1 MKDLIVRRLTLSVF
15 MTLIL
20 VLTFSVTNIMDAQV
34 PDIIVPQK
42 IESQTSKASH
52 ENDTVPVA
60 ARFNIAISEIMYVTN
75 TDKLPQWIELHN
87 RSGRK
92 VSLEGWEVTIMNHP
106 ADKSVLATTLIF
118 TLGAEILD
126 RNQVLLLVTERGP
139 NSGVGTAKG
148 DIQADRVVILKDLI
162 GGTPGYRLL
171 SQTAFKII
179 LTAPAISKTA
189 HRRKRLSDIVGNLGE
204 IPAWKLPL
212 IEGNQRS
219 SLIRA
224 YEGNN
229 ATGRAY
235 DGTAADG
242 WELTGKKGAQYTTPH
257 TTYYGH
263 HSDHST
269 PGYRALAPMP
279 VERSPL
285 LVERSPLPVELS
297 KFRPERK
304 RSSSEVVIRW
314 ITESETNNAG
324 FNILRSENRDGEF
337 TKLRFVAGQGT
348 TSERTLYEWTDK
360 TAKPNVVYYYQLECV
375 SVDGTR
381 QTLRMSRLRGN
392 IGRSRHPVDP
402 FWWRN
407 LNQ

>member
-1 MKDLIVRRLTLSVF
+1 MKDLTVRRLTLSVF

-20 VLTFSVTNIMDAQV
+20 VFSVLSITDAQV

-42 IESQTSKASH
+42 IASQTSKASD

-60 ARFNIAISEIMYVTN
+60 ARFNIAISEIMYATN

-92 VSLEGWEVTIMNHP
+92 VSLEGWKVTIMNHP

-126 RNQVLLLVTERGP
+126 KNQVLLLVTEQGP

-148 DIQADRVVILKDLI
+148 DIQADRVVILKDFI

-179 LTAPAISKTA
+179 LTAPAIPKTA
-189 HRRKRLSDIVGNLGE
+189 YRRKVLSDIVGNLGE
-204 IPAWKLPL
+204 IPNWKLPL

-229 ATGRAY
+229 ATGHAY

-242 WELTGKKGAQYTTPH
+242 WELTAKKGAQYITPH

-263 HSDHST
+263 RSDHST

-279 VERSPL
+279 VEPSPL
-285 LVERSPLPVELS
+285 SEELSPLSVELS

-304 RSSSEVVIRW
+304 KSTGEVAIRW
-314 ITESETNNAG
+314 VTESEINNAG
-324 FNILRSENRDGEF
+324 FNILRSEKRDGAF

-348 TSERTLYEWTDK
+348 TSERTVYEWIDK
-360 TAKPNVVYYYQLECV
+360 TAKPNVVYYYQIECV

-381 QTLRMSRLRGN
+381 RTLRTTHLRGSIVPKN
-392 IGRSRHPVDP
+392 RGPLI
-402 FWWRN
+402 
-407 LNQ
+407 L

>member
-1 MKDLIVRRLTLSVF
+1 MKDLTVRRFTLSVF

-20 VLTFSVTNIMDAQV
+20 VFSVLSITDAQV
-34 PDIIVPQK
+34 PDIIVPEK

-60 ARFNIAISEIMYVTN
+60 ARFNIAISEIMYATN
-75 TDKLPQWIELHN
+75 TDKHPQWIELHN

-92 VSLEGWEVTIMNHP
+92 VSLKGWKVTIMNHP

-126 RNQVLLLVTERGP
+126 RNQVLLLVTEQGP

-148 DIQADRVVILKDLI
+148 DIQAGRVVILKDLI

-179 LTAPAISKTA
+179 LTAPAIPKTTY
-189 HRRKRLSDIVGNLGE
+189 RRKLLSDIVGNLGE
-204 IPAWKLPL
+204 IPEWKLPL
-212 IEGNQRS
+212 IEGNRRS
-219 SLIRA
+219 SIIRA

-229 ATGRAY
+229 ATGHAY

-242 WELTGKKGAQYTTPH
+242 WELTTKKNPRYAIQSP
-257 TTYYGH
+257 TYYGH
-263 HSDHST
+263 RSDHST

-279 VERSPL
+279 VEPSPL
-285 LVERSPLPVELS
+285 TAEPSPLTVELS

-304 RSSSEVVIRW
+304 KSTGEVAIRW
-314 ITESETNNAG
+314 ITESEMNNAG
-324 FNILRSENRDGEF
+324 FNILRSEKRDGEF
-337 TKLRFVAGQGT
+337 TKVRFVAGQGT
-348 TSERTLYEWTDK
+348 TSERIVYEWIDK
-360 TAKPNVVYYYQLECV
+360 TAKPNVVYYYQIECV

-381 QTLRMSRLRGN
+381 RTLRMSRLKGH
-392 IGRSRHPVDP
+392 ISSSHHFMEDP
-402 FWWRN
+402 FWWRD